1 MCFRFMVISNF
12 GACLLTWY
20 DDALFL
26 VESIIGRAIILSC
39 LFMFLRKVF
48 FGSRIFLLESLL
60 VLMIEVRSGAM
71 KLVVGRWLLCVRVH
85 GFVFIL
91 L

>member
-1 MCFRFMVISNF
+1 MVIFNF

-26 VESIIGRAIILSC
+26 VETIIGRAIILGYI
-39 LFMFLRKVF
+39 FMFLRKVF

-60 VLMIEVRSGAM
+60 VVVMIEVRSGTM
-71 KLVVGRWLLCVRVH
+71 KFVVGRWLLCVMVH